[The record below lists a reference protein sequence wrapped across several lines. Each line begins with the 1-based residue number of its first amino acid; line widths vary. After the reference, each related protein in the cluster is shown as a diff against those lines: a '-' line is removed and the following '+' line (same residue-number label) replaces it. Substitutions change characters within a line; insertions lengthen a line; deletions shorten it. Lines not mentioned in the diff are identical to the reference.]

1 VDSSHQGAELVSHA
15 RAVRLRHVRTAFQGR
30 PIRRFCVAHRHP
42 GAVKPLVDTTTTAQ
56 VSLPVGE
63 LGVAET
69 SFTYEQA
76 LAWLSSHPATEPHFM
91 RFQNQASELG
101 DGVMPGMIEVLERGP
116 INLHRAAAFVLSYH
130 DIQVKTYGS
139 TVEDFEYRLSR
150 PGRFSRPS
158 RRERVVRPQ
167 HLKPEDITEDAF
179 ITKNP
184 TLTDANVRRF
194 FFQYLVMFAVAVGLA
209 VAGAKTGGVAGTVL
223 WIVAGLLF
231 ALTLWSVLFMTVM
244 TRLFHMIN
252 RRNAGS

>member
-1 VDSSHQGAELVSHA
+1 MTHQHPRGSRHDYDGTGA
-15 RAVRLRHVRTAFQGR
+15 
-30 PIRRFCVAHRHP
+30 
-42 GAVKPLVDTTTTAQ
+42 
-56 VSLPVGE
+56 LPVGE

-69 SFTYEQA
+69 PFTYEQA
-76 LAWLSSHPATEPHFM
+76 LAWLLSHPAAEPHFV

-101 DGVMPGMIEVLERGP
+101 DGVVPGMIEVLERGP
-116 INLHRAAAFVLSYH
+116 IELHLAAAFVLSYH

-158 RRERVVRPQ
+158 RREQIVRPQ
-167 HLKPEDITEDAF
+167 HLKAEDITEDAF
-179 ITKNP
+179 ITTNP
-184 TLTDANVRRF
+184 TLTDVNVRRF

-209 VAGAKTGGVAGTVL
+209 VAGAKASGVAGTVL